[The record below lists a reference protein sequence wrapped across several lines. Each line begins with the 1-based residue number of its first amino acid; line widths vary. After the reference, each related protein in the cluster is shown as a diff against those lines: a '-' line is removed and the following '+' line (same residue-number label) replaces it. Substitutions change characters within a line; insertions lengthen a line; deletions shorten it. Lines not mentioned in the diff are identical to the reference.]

1 MNTNDL
7 KPGEQYNGRKTFD
20 HINEDGKYYP
30 FIESAPSSYRL
41 LPQKT
46 VENCVSPLPAT
57 PQHDPCRLFKKGDKV
72 QVISLNGRC
81 CGKYGEYLRGAY
93 CIVLEDEEG
102 GLGVKM
108 RHNADDYILDPAYL
122 KLVTPV
128 EEQEPYTLIDSPK
141 TYNIV
146 REKSMVMTI
155 HKKSHPNAKAA
166 ADAECARLNAE
177 WRKEQK

>member
-57 PQHDPCRLFKKGDKV
+57 PQHDPCRLLKTGDKV
-72 QVISLNGRC
+72 RYCERDGR
-81 CGKYGEYLRGAY
+81 KLFRLQDGEIYEVKRNEGDTGTVEIWLRKQFGRSEY
-93 CIVLEDEEG
+93 YPYNVFE
-102 GLGVKM
+102 
-108 RHNADDYILDPAYL
+108 
-122 KLVTPV
+122 LVTPV
-128 EEQEPYTLIDSPK
+128 EEPYTLIDSPK

-166 ADAECARLNAE
+166 AEAECARLNAE